1 MNVIDNIFKFLTLL
15 GDETFLLVAL
25 PIIYFTRKR
34 LGLKVALSVLIGVFI
49 SHLLK
54 PLLRFE
60 RPPKQYWK
68 VSASG
73 YSFPSGHATNASTF
87 WGYVAYVARR
97 RLHVTIISILI
108 AALVGYSRV
117 YLCVH
122 WWTDV
127 IAGWILGFLIIAAV
141 EGLDGKFGKKI
152 DTMGFKYKLS
162 LGFSIPFLAIGL
174 SAVAIGVD
182 LPEFKSLLKALSS
195 LSGILTG
202 HLIAGRFGISLDDTN
217 NILTV
222 IARSIVCIILVMV
235 VYGLYKSVKLLNLP
249 IIVSVFW
256 LFGIIV
262 TLITPLVFKVL
273 KHR

>member
-1 MNVIDNIFKFLTLL
+1 MYIVDDIFKVLTLL

-34 LGLKVALSVLIGVFI
+34 LGLKITLSVLIGVSI

-54 PLLRFE
+54 PLFRFE

-73 YSFPSGHATNASTF
+73 YSFPSGHATNATTF
-87 WGYVAYVARR
+87 WGYIAYIMRH
-97 RLHVTIISILI
+97 RLCIAMSSILI
-108 AALVGYSRV
+108 VALVGYSRV
-117 YLCVH
+117 YLYVH
-122 WWTDV
+122 WWTDI
-127 IAGWILGFLIIAAV
+127 IAGWILGFLIIAVV
-141 EGLDGKFGKKI
+141 ESLYGKFSEKI
-152 DTMGFKYKLS
+152 DAMGFKYKLTM
-162 LGFSIPFLAIGL
+162 GFSIPLLAIGL
-174 SAVAIGVD
+174 SAVIIGVD

-202 HLIAGRFGISLDDTN
+202 HLIAGRFRISLNDTN

-222 IARSIVCIILVMV
+222 IVRSIVCIILVIV
-235 VYGLYKSVKLLNLP
+235 VYGLYKSIKLLNLS
-249 IIVSVFW
+249 IAASIFW

-262 TLITPLVFKVL
+262 TLITPLIFKVL
-273 KHR
+273 KYG